1 MKKITWIF
9 ISAIIGFCSLVAIIS
24 LKFAFPFKPSFYTY
38 SSYADQKT
46 MNEISKKYSYKE
58 YGSAKDFEYNLENNK
73 AIAGVASDYSII
85 SLINSGKIAPIS
97 KTIQEIKNMDK
108 NKEWDSYFS
117 DQSVEQMNFFDSYL
131 EQEKLLSLYKD
142 YGYTKFK
149 FSDFVVPYFI
159 NDKLLAIDTKKL
171 LGKLNTEKD
180 FLGFGNNVPTLE
192 EALKKIQD
200 KALDKNI
207 KIQWTKNER
216 ENTVYG
222 SSINNPGFN
231 DWSTQITDQNYEQW
245 INNFATIVEQGTG
258 ATISN
263 IKRNLFETDSDVI
276 LNNLINPTSNI
287 SVASIYNGDALDA
300 YFGHDNFQA
309 ITDGD
314 RVRIIRTKYTIRILD
329 CFVVSSSVN
338 QNDLKQI
345 LKDFDE
351 TLFNGMFLSE
361 DEIVAEAEKME
372 DIYSLNGIMRIFDY
386 VNYTPAAKGPYHYIF
401 NNYFIKDDG
410 SQDELARDIYQVAS
424 TNLTNPSEPEIF
436 VKNLAPIDKQTL
448 SKLTQL
454 FQQKLNGY

>member
-1 MKKITWIF
+1 MKKITWII
-9 ISAIIGFCSLVAIIS
+9 ISAIIGICSLVAIIS
-24 LKFAFPFKPSFYTY
+24 LKLIHPFKPSFYTY

-46 MNEISKKYSYKE
+46 INEIDKKYSYKE
-58 YGSAKDFEYNLENNK
+58 YGSAKDFEYSLENNK

-85 SLINSGKIAPIS
+85 SLINDGKIAPIS
-97 KTIQEIKNMDK
+97 KTIKKINNLD
-108 NKEWDSYFS
+108 KEWDQYFS
-117 DQSVEQMNFFDSYL
+117 HQSVEQMNFFDSYL

-159 NDKLLAIDTKKL
+159 NDKLLAVDTSKL
-171 LGKLNTEKD
+171 LGKINLSKD
-180 FLGFGNNVPTLE
+180 FLEFGNKIPTLE
-192 EALKKIQD
+192 EAISKIKE
-200 KALDKNI
+200 KAKDDQKDF

-222 SSINNPGFN
+222 STVNNPTFDN
-231 DWSTQITDQNYEQW
+231 WTTQITDENYEEW
-245 INNFATIVEQGTG
+245 INNFASIVEKGTG

-276 LNNLINPTSNI
+276 LNNLINPKSDI

-300 YFGHDNFQA
+300 YFGHDNFQSV
-309 ITDGD
+309 TDGD

-338 QNDLKQI
+338 QNDLEQI
-345 LKDFDE
+345 LKDFNE
-351 TLFNGMFLSE
+351 TLFNGMFLTE
-361 DEIVAEAEKME
+361 EELNEKE
-372 DIYSLNGIMRIFDY
+372 DIYNLDGIMRIFDY
-386 VNYTPAAKGPYHYIF
+386 VNYTPAARGAYQYIY
-401 NNYFIKDDG
+401 NNYFLKNDG
-410 SQDELARDIYQVAS
+410 TQDELARDIYQVAS
-424 TNLTNPSEPEIF
+424 TNLLEPIIY
-436 VKNLAPIDKQTL
+436 VKNLPPIDKQTL

>member
-1 MKKITWIF
+1 MKKITWII
-9 ISAIIGFCSLVAIIS
+9 ISVIIGLCSLVAIIS
-24 LKFAFPFKPSFYTY
+24 LKLINPFKPSFYTY

-46 MNEISKKYSYKE
+46 INEISKKYSYKE
-58 YGSAKDFEYNLENNK
+58 YGSAKDFEYSLENNK

-85 SLINSGKIAPIS
+85 SLINDGKIAPIS
-97 KTIQEIKNMDK
+97 KTIKKIKNIDEGK
-108 NKEWDSYFS
+108 NWDVYFS
-117 DQSVEQMNFFDSYL
+117 DQSIEQMNFFDSYL
-131 EQEKLLSLYKD
+131 KQEKLLNLYKD

-159 NDKLLAIDTKKL
+159 NDKLLAVDTNKL
-171 LGKLNTEKD
+171 LGIKDTEKD
-180 FLGFGNNVPTLE
+180 FLGFGNKIPTLE
-192 EALKKIQD
+192 EALLKIQE
-200 KALDKNI
+200 KALDKNV

-216 ENTVYG
+216 ENTIYG
-222 SSINNPGFN
+222 STTNNPKFD
-231 DWSTQITDQNYEQW
+231 DWSTQITDENYEEW
-245 INNFATIVEQGTG
+245 INNFASIVEKGTG

-300 YFGHDNFQA
+300 YFGHDNFQSV
-309 ITDGD
+309 IDGD

-338 QNDLKQI
+338 QNDLEQI

-361 DEIVAEAEKME
+361 EDIENKANEIE

-401 NNYFIKDDG
+401 NNYFLNDDG
-410 SQDELARDIYQVAS
+410 TQDELARDIYQVAS
-424 TNLTNPSEPEIF
+424 TNLSEPTIF
-436 VKNLAPIDKQTL
+436 VKNLAPTDKQTL